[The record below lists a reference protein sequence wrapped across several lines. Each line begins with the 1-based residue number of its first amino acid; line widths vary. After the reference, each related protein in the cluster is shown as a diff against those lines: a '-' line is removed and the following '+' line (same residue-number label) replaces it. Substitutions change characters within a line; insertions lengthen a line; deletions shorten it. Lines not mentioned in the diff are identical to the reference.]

1 MSKNIFLFNLKIL
14 TFIFPLYLSL
24 VCFIIVLFV
33 ISFSDIYMFKL
44 ILMQQNARLALLV
57 HLVQNNV
64 PIAVMEM
71 ELAIPS
77 AVSAI
82 AYLVTLEADVKKVIS
97 LICLII

>member
-1 MSKNIFLFNLKIL
+1 
-14 TFIFPLYLSL
+14 
-24 VCFIIVLFV
+24 
-33 ISFSDIYMFKL
+33 MFKL